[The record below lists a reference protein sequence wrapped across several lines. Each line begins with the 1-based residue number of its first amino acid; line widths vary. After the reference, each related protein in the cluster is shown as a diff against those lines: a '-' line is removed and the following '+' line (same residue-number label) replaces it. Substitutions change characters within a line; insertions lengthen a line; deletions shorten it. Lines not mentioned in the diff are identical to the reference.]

1 MVKDPLS
8 LLDSL
13 VVAISGFVIVFMMLA
28 ALWGIIIV
36 ISKIMGSMSKPVPAV
51 AAASVDTQQA
61 SAPAVSAA
69 ASTAP
74 EEELPIV
81 PLVPEIELGKGVTE
95 AEAACIMAIVCYET
109 GIPFNELIFKS
120 IKLKQGGK
128 IK

>member
-13 VVAISGFVIVFMMLA
+13 VVAVSGFVIVFIMLA

-36 ISKIMGSMSKPVPAV
+36 ISKIMEGMSKPAPAV
-51 AAASVDTQQA
+51 AAASAGTQNV
-61 SAPAVSAA
+61 SAPVVTAA
-69 ASTAP
+69 ANAAP
-74 EEELPIV
+74 EEELPMV
-81 PLVPEIELGKGVTE
+81 PLVPELELGKGVTE

-120 IKLKQGGK
+120 IKLK
-128 IK
+128 

>member
-13 VVAISGFVIVFMMLA
+13 VVAISGFVIVFLMLA

-36 ISKIMGSMSKPVPAV
+36 ISKLMDSVTKPAV
-51 AAASVDTQQA
+51 PAAASAASEQKT
-61 SAPAVSAA
+61 SAPAAPA
-69 ASTAP
+69 PTKTAP
-74 EEELPIV
+74 VEEDLPVV
-81 PLVPEIELGKGVTE
+81 PLVPEIELGKNVTE

-120 IKLKQGGK
+120 IKLK
-128 IK
+128 